1 MGDDNNDDIM
11 NKYAIPETPRS
22 EDPHYAVV
30 NVVSEEKSIPFA
42 QCGDDMETPRFS
54 LASVLDELFTEG
66 DRDLKAMSHQFV
78 VDRMGSA

>member
-42 QCGDDMETPRFS
+42 
-54 LASVLDELFTEG
+54 
-66 DRDLKAMSHQFV
+66 
-78 VDRMGSA
+78 